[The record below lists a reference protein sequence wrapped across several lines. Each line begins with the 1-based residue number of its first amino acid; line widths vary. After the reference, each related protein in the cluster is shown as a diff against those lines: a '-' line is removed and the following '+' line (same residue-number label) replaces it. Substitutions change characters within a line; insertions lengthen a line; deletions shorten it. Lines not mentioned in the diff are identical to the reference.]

1 MEAKVGGQPG
11 ETGEKILTQPL
22 PKVLDGIDQRIQII
36 EDAAKRAEKAAKV
49 AEEIEDRLSKAEDA
63 LVKSII
69 KRLSRSEW
77 VIILV
82 VINLALIFVAVFFA
96 VALVEGL

>member
-49 AEEIEDRLSKAEDA
+49 AEEIEDRLSKAEDCA
-63 LVKSII
+63 ATD
-69 KRLSRSEW
+69 RLISMARSTS
-77 VIILV
+77 
-82 VINLALIFVAVFFA
+82 ADTSQSCMS
-96 VALVEGL
+96 